1 IHRQQHDEFR
11 SLLQTRGY
19 YDIFLFDLQGNNVY
33 SVQKEA
39 DFGAGFA
46 EGAGIWADSGLGE
59 VVRAAMVGNPGD
71 VFLTDFAPYGPSG
84 GAPASFIAAPV
95 YDQGLQAGV
104 LAYQMPLGR
113 IGEVLSRTKGL

>member
-1 IHRQQHDEFR
+1 
-11 SLLQTRGY
+11 
-19 YDIFLFDLQGNNVY
+19 
-33 SVQKEA
+33 
-39 DFGAGFA
+39 

-113 IGEVLSRTKGL
+113 IGEVLSRTKGLGESGDVFLVGQDGQIRNDSPKTDVDDSLTGSLSGDAISSALAGT